1 MRANDVV
8 DKNYARSS
16 AKPDIQLKRKK
27 PGGGTFVALARPRG
41 NVIVLDDSEGE
52 QERPAAAYKVR
63 DADKCFVF
71 RRVQGEFSL
80 IQKSRWD
87 GDVVDDDFEEDE
99 NYEGCHD
106 GFMPNSTRVSFFT
119 ILAFCVMVLK
129 CRSGYHFLT

>member
-1 MRANDVV
+1 MAVRIRRHLKAWMRANDVV

-80 IQKSRWD
+80 MTEIKMGR
-87 GDVVDDDFEEDE
+87 
-99 NYEGCHD
+99 
-106 GFMPNSTRVSFFT
+106 RRR
-119 ILAFCVMVLK
+119 L
-129 CRSGYHFLT
+129 